1 MGSMTKSARLNIRI
15 EPDLKARL
23 DAYPGPLAATVRVAV
38 LEYLTKDRSLGRRIH
53 ALLYDVQAHINAS
66 TPRGEA
72 MLDRI
77 NELLD
82 EMG

>member
-1 MGSMTKSARLNIRI
+1 MTKSARLNIRI

-23 DAYPGPLAATVRVAV
+23 EEYPGPLAATVRLAV
-38 LEYLTKDRSLGRRIH
+38 LEYLTKDRSLGRRTH
-53 ALLYDVQAHINAS
+53 ALLIEVRPYINAT

-72 MLDRI
+72 MLERV
-77 NELLD
+77 NELLE